1 MISFS
6 SLYSEFELQ
15 TPGFFKNWVADVIL
29 AEGRIIGDIQYVF
42 CDDEFL
48 LSINRAYLKHDTFT
62 DIITFS
68 TSSAD
73 EIVSGEIY
81 ISIPRVKENAQLNQS
96 DFKNEIARVLVH
108 GVLHLVGYRD
118 GSDLEKI
125 EMRAKEDY
133 YLNLQP

>member
-1 MISFS
+1 MISYS

-15 TPGFFKNWVADVIL
+15 NPAFYKDWLANVIL
-29 AEGRIIGDIQYVF
+29 TEGKIIGEIHYVF

-48 LSINRAYLKHDTFT
+48 LSINQAYLDHDTLT
-62 DIITFS
+62 DIITFP
-68 TSSAD
+68 TSSSD
-73 EIVSGEIY
+73 EILSGEIY

-96 DFKNEIARVLVH
+96 DFDDEIARVLVH
-108 GVLHLVGYRD
+108 GVLHLVGYKD
-118 GSDLEKI
+118 GTDFEKI